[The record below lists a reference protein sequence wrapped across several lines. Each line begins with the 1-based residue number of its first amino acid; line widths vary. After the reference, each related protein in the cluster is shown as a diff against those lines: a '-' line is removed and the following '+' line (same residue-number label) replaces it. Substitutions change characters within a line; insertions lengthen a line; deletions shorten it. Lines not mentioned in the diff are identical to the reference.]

1 MTMDD
6 LLKGFLEYGS
16 TGLMAAAIIYVVR
29 YMLDKQRELTKEE
42 RDSHEREVDKLSA
55 TFTAAIQSVGQSMEK
70 TADKIVDEMRR
81 EKGGQK

>member
-1 MTMDD
+1 MDD

-29 YMLDKQRELTKEE
+29 YMLDKQREIAKEE
-42 RDSHEREVDKLSA
+42 RDSHEHEVDKLTA
-55 TFTAAIQSVGQSMEK
+55 TFSAAIQSVGASMEK

-81 EKGGQK
+81 EKGESK

>member
-1 MTMDD
+1 MAMDD

-29 YMLDKQRELTKEE
+29 YMLDKQREIAKEE
-42 RDSHEREVDKLSA
+42 RDSHEHEVDKLTA
-55 TFTAAIQSVGQSMEK
+55 TFSAAIQSVGASMEK

-81 EKGGQK
+81 EKGESK

>member
-29 YMLDKQRELTKEE
+29 YMLDKQRESSKEE
-42 RDSHEREVDKLSA
+42 RESHEREVDKLTV
-55 TFTAAIQSVGQSMEK
+55 TFTAAINSVGASMEK
-70 TADKIVDEMRR
+70 TADKIVEEMRR
-81 EKGGQK
+81 EKDGSH